1 MNAQSY
7 AEQSHAITARPAQKN
22 EKTDKSRE
30 ALFGLVLTLTALYGI
45 GSLIAFVTSLVL
57 R

>member
-7 AEQSHAITARPAQKN
+7 VGQSHAIPSRSAHKN
-22 EKTDKSRE
+22 ESDKNRE
-30 ALFGLVLTLTALYGI
+30 ALFGLVLAMTTLYGI
-45 GSLIAFVTSLVL
+45 GSLIAFVASWVL

>member
-7 AEQSHAITARPAQKN
+7 VGQSHAISSRPAKKGKN
-22 EKTDKSRE
+22 DKSGE
-30 ALFGLVLTLTALYGI
+30 TLFGLVLTLTALYGI